1 MRKCNVCHSKTVISI
16 RVPKMLMIQQKLRT
30 KVLSSLNGNWGIK
43 TSKNPLLHKSNKN
56 TGKNCQHL
64 YFHNSGNYTKT
75 CNNSKSFYSRKMTI
89 SVKRVSFVT
98 TYPILII
105 LSQLHSSLEKKAHNY
120 SKCKTTSLAVL
131 KTMEEIKQA

>member
-1 MRKCNVCHSKTVISI
+1 MGGNISGKGTVKTF
-16 RVPKMLMIQQKLRT
+16 KY
-30 KVLSSLNGNWGIK
+30 SLLNQ
-43 TSKNPLLHKSNKN
+43 SNKN

-75 CNNSKSFYSRKMTI
+75 CNNSRSFYSRKMTI

-105 LSQLHSSLEKKAHNY
+105 LSQLHSSLEKKKLTTTANAE
-120 SKCKTTSLAVL
+120 STSLAVL